1 MNREREM
8 KSGSGQVQLKEGWEI
23 PGGKR
28 EMDGHRGSLT
38 ECVGQGFPNSNIS
51 CGRETAT
58 FRPAQRIPELQANKV
73 NAKRQH
79 NNICKSLTFLFHTI
93 SSQVLA
99 AFMVI
104 HLHTYNGI
112 FIRDSRRILT

>member
-1 MNREREM
+1 MYFLDWGEETWMNSILSEADIEYMQRVSEQREREM

-58 FRPAQRIPELQANKV
+58 VRLFCTND
-73 NAKRQH
+73 
-79 NNICKSLTFLFHTI
+79 ICSICQLCER
-93 SSQVLA
+93 
-99 AFMVI
+99 
-104 HLHTYNGI
+104 G
-112 FIRDSRRILT
+112 